1 MRFVKVCSLVCL
13 FAAVLFCGCVGVED
27 ASVRSMPAPVSEALN
42 HSPAGEA
49 RTGIEGVSDE
59 LERLR
64 SNGWSDLA
72 YELGRSKT
80 TTVLWY
86 HLRTSCAVDPKVVF
100 GSPRKLDSAVAIQA
114 DASNTFPTITI
125 KGVDYYVIDPTVPE
139 IVTEFKYGDIFDDP
153 GNNYLR
159 GHFRLDQEDLDQIEE
174 WMTKTGVR
182 VEYTDF
188 PIE

>member
-1 MRFVKVCSLVCL
+1 MRLVKLSSLVFLLGAALLSGCL
-13 FAAVLFCGCVGVED
+13 GVED

-86 HLRTSCAVDPKVVF
+86 HLRTRCVVDPKVVF

-125 KGVDYYVIDPTVPE
+125 KGVDYYLIDPTVPE
-139 IVTEFKYGDIFDDP
+139 IVTAFKYGDIFDDP
-153 GNNYLR
+153 GNNYLAS
-159 GHFRLDQEDLDQIEE
+159 HFRLGSGRSGENR
-174 WMTKTGVR
+174 R
-182 VEYTDF
+182 VDERERCKY
-188 PIE
+188 

>member
-1 MRFVKVCSLVCL
+1 MGLVKICSLVFL
-13 FAAVLFCGCVGVED
+13 LGAALLSGCVGVED
-27 ASVRSMPAPVSEALN
+27 ASVRSKPAPASGALN
-42 HSPAGEA
+42 NSPAGEA

-86 HLRTSCAVDPKVVF
+86 HLRTRCAVDPKVVF

-114 DASNTFPTITI
+114 DERGETFPTITI
-125 KGVDYYVIDPTVPE
+125 KGVDYYLIDPTVPE

-153 GNNYLR
+153 GNNYLAS
-159 GHFRLDQEDLDQIEE
+159 HFRLGSGRSGENR
-174 WMTKTGVR
+174 R
-182 VEYTDF
+182 VDERDRCKY
-188 PIE
+188 